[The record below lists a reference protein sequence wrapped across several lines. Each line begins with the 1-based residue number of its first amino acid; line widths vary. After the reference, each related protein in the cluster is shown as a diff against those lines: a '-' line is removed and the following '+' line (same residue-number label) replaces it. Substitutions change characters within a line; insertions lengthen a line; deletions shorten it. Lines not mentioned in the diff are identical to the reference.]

1 MQLNQQYYLHLS
13 ILRSLTFFLVAF
25 IPLIIINITNATI
38 TKSMILVIKSPYK
51 TATSEILLEVSASLA
66 IHFRSLKSALKAN
79 PISGET
85 IPPVNVLNTRS

>member
-1 MQLNQQYYLHLS
+1 
-13 ILRSLTFFLVAF
+13 
-25 IPLIIINITNATI
+25 
-38 TKSMILVIKSPYK
+38 MILVIKSPYK

-85 IPPVNVLNTRS
+85 IPPVNDVTTCLKAAPITKPMAMSTRFPLRANSLNSFSILFF